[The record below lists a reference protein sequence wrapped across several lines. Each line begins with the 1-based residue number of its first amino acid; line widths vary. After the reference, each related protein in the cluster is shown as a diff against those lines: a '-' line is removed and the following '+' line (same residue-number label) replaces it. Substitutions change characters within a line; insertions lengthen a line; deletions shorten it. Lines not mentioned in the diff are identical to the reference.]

1 MKILGFTLLAAV
13 VVTFGFYCCTASG
26 PADVQDQS
34 FHPIILSGYSGCYQE
49 NHKSPSQE
57 YWTCIQRREK
67 EHKEQKA
74 RMVLL
79 KKVILSVI
87 QYICIAGFIIVFIIK
102 PILPVHVSTLFPPT
116 IYACDQNT
124 IKATMDLPSRIQPR
138 RDERCI
144 VDDSIPPVHIR
155 SLFPSTIYACDQNTI
170 KATMDLP
177 SRIQPRRDERCIVDY
192 SIPPVHIRD
201 IRSLFPPTIY
211 ACDQNTIKATM
222 DLPSPIKPRK
232 DERCIIVD
240 DTIDLITPVK
250 SKTLV
255 LIDAKYRMRL
265 QRTCRRQLFK

>member
-13 VVTFGFYCCTASG
+13 AVTFAFYCCTASG

-67 EHKEQKA
+67 EHEEQKA
-74 RMVLL
+74 RMILL
-79 KKVILSVI
+79 KEVILLVI
-87 QYICIAGFIIVFIIK
+87 QYICIAGLMIVFIMK
-102 PILPVHVSTLFPPT
+102 SILPAHVSSFVSRT
-116 IYACDQNT
+116 IYDC

-144 VDDSIPPVHIR
+144 VDDTIPPVH
-155 SLFPSTIYACDQNTI
+155 
-170 KATMDLP
+170 
-177 SRIQPRRDERCIVDY
+177 
-192 SIPPVHIRD
+192 

-222 DLPSPIKPRK
+222 DLPSPIKPRR
-232 DERCIIVD
+232 DERCIVD
-240 DTIDLITPVK
+240 DTIDLTPVK

>member
-1 MKILGFTLLAAV
+1 MKILGFSLLAAV
-13 VVTFGFYCCTASG
+13 AVAFGFYCCTASG

-34 FHPIILSGYSGCYQE
+34 FHPIILPGYSSCYQE

-67 EHKEQKA
+67 EHEEQKA
-74 RMVLL
+74 RMILL
-79 KKVILSVI
+79 KEVILLVI
-87 QYICIAGFIIVFIIK
+87 QYFCIAGLMIVFIMK
-102 PILPVHVSTLFPPT
+102 SILPAHVSSFVSRT
-116 IYACDQNT
+116 IYDC

-144 VDDSIPPVHIR
+144 VDD
-155 SLFPSTIYACDQNTI
+155 
-170 KATMDLP
+170 
-177 SRIQPRRDERCIVDY
+177 

-222 DLPSPIKPRK
+222 DLPSPIKPRRV
-232 DERCIIVD
+232 ERFIIVD